1 MEYKDIF
8 SPKTLEK
15 LNKKSA
21 ENLKTMLGDKNLM
34 QTMMSSQQILS
45 QIARAEAPYKSKL
58 EQLAIQMVKE
68 LYPIVDEEGIV
79 LDAELGDMSDI
90 GRELDE
96 ITVNKPNHYFTISMI
111 PPDPED
117 DEEYTSY
124 PTGEIIFP
132 PYLKGLEFDQ
142 IGDSFYQTYFNNIT
156 KYQDLYSDLINYL
169 DSKNIRY
176 KELAAG
182 NSRHINID
190 SKYFKQPSELDEI
203 KINNPTPFETL
214 KRNLIKLIKND
225 IHNYGF
231 DEDYEG
237 QANEIIKDIKNSNT
251 KKDLEDAI
259 NDWVWG
265 DKETT
270 QHYFD
275 LATYKEKYN
284 NPLISE
290 SITPESRRRIINAIT
305 QGAALRGTFAFYL
318 FKEHLDDLDPSLV
331 DAYNQIMKNSFGIY
345 DDENAI
351 AMMLSLLA
359 QGHKMA
365 GGSSKVIINEAESGI
380 TIRARA
386 ANFPMLVH
394 ELIKGLYELIS
405 LQGFKGDKTSNQA
418 VVDKVDLL
426 KNEPSDIRYGKFIYD
441 ALNRVFIN
449 SEYNDPRIREFFFTE
464 VYQLEDDEFIEFI
477 ENAINEELTS
487 LQQKWVNNTLRD
499 IASDLK
505 ADDYDATGLGEI
517 KINKISPLR
526 IIKKGDDWALLADE
540 KYIFDNHYG
549 WDKRYTI
556 IYAHIDV
563 EVDDNDNEYLEVY
576 IPEPSFGGGASEEEI
591 EAAYDEYETNL
602 SIAESVLSKHSTE
615 SSFDS
620 YRIPLNRISGIDLI
634 PTINEIKINKPS
646 VDPKLVS
653 LADAKKDLKQ
663 ITNKEILP
671 LNLKL
676 GKYNL
681 SGNEQGVELTWNEGS
696 NLLSS
701 TTKQNALKLFN
712 DILGIEPAKV
722 YVGIVPREGKAAKSF
737 YILGEYNNIPL
748 ILARKETSTPGAG
761 QTFLI
766 SPTFKSKYHEY
777 SGYYYNN
784 ADNEVLKQNII
795 KDFNLGNLDEIKVS
809 RPERRYFLNPEF
821 KSWLNQNYEDIRY
834 ELGEDVADAITM
846 FREATQDNKTIS
858 ISDIKKF
865 LNQDEGM
872 EEAWGDPDSFLSFL
886 EFMDVVQDRPTTNEI
901 KTSKSFTESFLESF
915 SKEIKTTI
923 NSNLKKYTKVL
934 SEKLLNEYSEKTIA
948 TTIERWK
955 KENPKVDDNLAK
967 QLIQRFDQIKS
978 GLAQKLEIVVL
989 PDELKKGQNYLN
1001 IDKYSFDDMVKL
1013 IRSLPENPDK
1023 VKKDAIGKFVQQDR
1037 IDKPT
1042 AQSYV
1047 ARFIAN
1053 KDKLKLA
1060 AQEGLED
1067 EGFTKEE
1074 VLNFIPKK
1082 LLSNNAY
1089 LDPRVW
1095 SWSAFEQMMD
1105 ALFPSQKT
1113 AEEGEENLVST
1124 DADKIYDKNG
1134 IEIYKGD
1141 DVHKCISYNPINPE
1155 NKRKK
1160 YGWCVT
1166 QTGNTM
1172 YDTYRFKDSSPTFYF
1187 VFDRNKPSTPQH
1199 APFDDE
1205 WHAFVIQVSLDGK
1218 EYVVTG
1224 ANNRGDINTRDK
1236 GWEGI
1241 KDIVPADTW
1250 AKIKGLKDYFKP
1262 IGLSSVERSRKFASG
1277 KNLSLSEFKEL
1288 SQDEKIQYVQGKAS
1302 QNKLTPDILEIL
1314 PQYKINYEGRSTTL
1328 ANIAIDNRQK
1338 FPYVALKNNEAL
1350 AKRYAVVSSRYYPN
1364 DPLPLPFI
1372 QYLDEEAKQKYLE
1385 KYDNNL
1391 TFEYIEKYFGDNI
1404 AEKYVE
1410 KQLKNLDYLPKSAI
1424 KYIKN
1429 DKLRKLFEIYSKLFD
1444 SWKFGSQTNI
1454 SDEALENTSNMPE
1467 QEINTIPFSQKQWS
1481 DLSPAERKAIIE
1493 LAEKF
1498 NKNLQYQTLLWALP
1512 FLIKNG
1518 DKTNILLPKS
1528 TKDYQYDSWV
1538 LVDESGKV
1546 VKDNISG
1553 DSELGGQPLYL
1564 GYPSEDDDFNRIYN
1578 IKDLKIN

>member
-1 MEYKDIF
+1 MEYKDFF

-21 ENLKTMLGDKNLM
+21 ENLKTMLGDKDLT
-34 QTMMSSQQILS
+34 QTMMSSQQLLS
-45 QIARAEAPYKSKL
+45 QIAKAEAPYKTQL
-58 EQLAIQMVKE
+58 ENLAMDMVKE
-68 LYPIVDEEGIV
+68 LYPVIDEEWIV
-79 LDAELGDMSDI
+79 LDAKISNIADVGK
-90 GRELDE
+90 ELDE
-96 ITVNKPNHYFTISMI
+96 IRVNKPSKQLKIRSINNRNGWLMGRDNPWGNWEEWFGTNSIVARAEVYKNYIYLYMLVENRTEETNKLKDILDNKKIPNQITIWYGHPAIKILNKYFDLL
-111 PPDPED
+111 PPTPPNI
-117 DEEYTSY
+117 DEIKVNK
-124 PTGEIIFP
+124 PGGKD
-132 PYLKGLEFDQ
+132 L
-142 IGDSFYQTYFNNIT
+142 T
-156 KYQDLYSDLINYL
+156 KKEWSELINGQSNKVEDFLIKLGYP
-169 DSKNIRY
+169 K
-176 KELAAG
+176 
-182 NSRHINID
+182 NSRHLHVIEKNL
-190 SKYFKQPSELDEI
+190 KPNEKHQLQ
-203 KINNPTPFETL
+203 KIL
-214 KRNLIKLIKND
+214 KPNL
-225 IHNYGF
+225 
-231 DEDYEG
+231 
-237 QANEIIKDIKNSNT
+237 NE
-251 KKDLEDAI
+251 AI
-259 NDWVWG
+259 
-265 DKETT
+265 
-270 QHYFD
+270 
-275 LATYKEKYN
+275 
-284 NPLISE
+284 S
-290 SITPESRRRIINAIT
+290 PESRRRIINAIT

-365 GGSSKVIINEAESGI
+365 GGSSKVIINEAKSDI

-405 LQGFKGDKTSNQA
+405 LQGFKGDKASNQA

-487 LQQKWVNNTLRD
+487 LQQKWINDTLRD

-505 ADDYDATGLGEI
+505 ADDYDATGLGEIKVNKSALSSDLVKELANELLWQLDSYYKGNEITEDTIYAVLEEIVKIDYPNLQNIPFETIYREVLNQIKQDPRGYAFINEI

-540 KYIFDNHYG
+540 KYIFDNYYS

-556 IYAHIDV
+556 IDAHVDV

-576 IPEPSFGGGASEEEI
+576 IPEPSFGGGAPEEEI

-620 YRIPLNRISGIDLI
+620 YKIPLNRISGVDLI
-634 PTINEIKINKPS
+634 PVINEIKINNPTTPENIIYRSIKQMYPE
-646 VDPKLVS
+646 
-653 LADAKKDLKQ
+653 ATRGNAFKKDTIFLFPNPKV
-663 ITNKEILP
+663 
-671 LNLKL
+671 LNRNSIIMDPSGTYEVYL
-676 GKYNL
+676 GNDIHGRRFKNV
-681 SGNEQGVELTWNEGS
+681 N
-696 NLLSS
+696 NLLKYVESNPVE
-701 TTKQNALKLFN
+701 QNTN
-712 DILGIEPAKV
+712 
-722 YVGIVPREGKAAKSF
+722 
-737 YILGEYNNIPL
+737 
-748 ILARKETSTPGAG
+748 
-761 QTFLI
+761 
-766 SPTFKSKYHEY
+766 
-777 SGYYYNN
+777 
-784 ADNEVLKQNII
+784 
-795 KDFNLGNLDEIKVS
+795 EIKVNK
-809 RPERRYFLNPEF
+809 PERKYFLNPEF
-821 KSWLNQNYEDIRY
+821 KSWLNQDYEDIRY
-834 ELGEDVADAITM
+834 EFGEDVADAITM

-858 ISDIKKF
+858 INDIKKF
-865 LNQDEGM
+865 LSQDEGM
-872 EEAWGDPDSFLSFL
+872 EEAWGDPDGYLSFI
-886 EFMDVVQDRPTTNEI
+886 EFMDIVQDKPTTNEI
-901 KTSKSFTESFLESF
+901 KMSKSFAELFLES
-915 SKEIKTTI
+915 SNKEIKITI
-923 NSNLKKYTKVL
+923 NNNLKKYTKIL
-934 SEKLLNEYSEKTIA
+934 SEKLLSEYSEKTIA

-955 KENPKVDDNLAK
+955 SENPKVDDNLAK

-978 GLAQKLEIVVL
+978 GLAQKLNIVVL
-989 PDELKKGQNYLN
+989 PDELKQGQNYLN

-1013 IRSLPENPDK
+1013 IKSLPENPDK
-1023 VKKDAIGKFVQQDR
+1023 VKKDAVNKFVQQGEV
-1037 IDKPT
+1037 DKPT

-1047 ARFIAN
+1047 ARFMAN

-1060 AQEGLED
+1060 TQEGLED

-1095 SWSAFEQMMD
+1095 TWPAFEQMLD
-1105 ALFPSQKT
+1105 SLFPSQRK
-1113 AEEGEENLVST
+1113 AEEGGENLVST

-1141 DVHKCISYNPINPE
+1141 DVNKCISYNPVSPE
-1155 NKRKK
+1155 TKRKK

-1172 YDTYRFKDSSPTFYF
+1172 YDSYRFRDSSPTFYF
-1187 VFDRNKPSTPQH
+1187 VFDRAKDSSPEH
-1199 APFDDE
+1199 APFKDE
-1205 WHAFVIQVSLDGK
+1205 WHAFVIQVSSDGK
-1218 EYVVTG
+1218 EYIVTG

-1262 IGLSSVERSRKFASG
+1262 ISLSSVERSRKFASG
-1277 KNLSLSEFKEL
+1277 KNLSLDEFKEL

-1302 QNKLTPDILEIL
+1302 QNKLAPDILKIL
-1314 PQYKINYEGRSTTL
+1314 PQYKISYEGRSTTL

-1338 FPYVALKNNEAL
+1338 FPYTALKDNEAL

-1372 QYLDEEAKQKYLE
+1372 KYLDEDAKQKYLE
-1385 KYDNNL
+1385 KYDDNL
-1391 TFEYIEKYFGDNI
+1391 TFEYIEKYFGDKV

-1410 KQLKNLDYLPKSAI
+1410 TQLKTLNYLPKSAI

-1429 DKLRKLFEIYSKLFD
+1429 DKLKQLFDIYSKLFD
-1444 SWKFGSQTNI
+1444 TWEFGSQTNI
-1454 SDEALENTSNMPE
+1454 SDEALENSANMPE
-1467 QEINTIPFSQKQWS
+1467 QEINTVPFSQKQWN
-1481 DLSPAERKAIIE
+1481 DLSSTERKAIID

-1512 FLIKNG
+1512 FLIKDG
-1518 DKTNILLPKS
+1518 GKTYVLLPKS

-1578 IKDLKIN
+1578 LKDLKIE